1 MPDAQLSLFPSTNIP
16 GASFGEDPIEARK
29 PDEGMGMAVARR
41 TVFRKSDQEDWG
53 KVADRV
59 AYGNMSLAYAAGYG
73 DKIEEQ
79 RLRNAIASG
88 ALLTSGRH
96 LQHGDENQVFRP
108 AEVFTNCSS
117 SITCYAKFLLLL
129 CGSGVGRSYDDE
141 LMVVDWAQAPDV
153 LLYLSSEHID
163 HWVQAPER
171 FAAEFNLSVEHIP
184 SFVAREF
191 ITNLPDMPAGS
202 ILYRV
207 QDSREGWAKA
217 VEIWESLA
225 YAKDN
230 KYPLVL
236 DFSDVRPCGAPIH
249 GMQERPASGPLSIM
263 RAFMNVRKDVIAAA
277 KINPMPLWEQNL
289 RFDHFFSVEVQVGG
303 ARRAARMATKSW
315 KDPGILK
322 FIRIKEEGGLWT
334 ANHSIMVD
342 QEFWMAVRDNDAVA
356 TKIFDESTRCAYE
369 TGEPGFINADKLE
382 DHRTGFA
389 RKRAVDYDGS
399 TFKSKMYKTDAAVS
413 LVSKLSQLAVAAK
426 YPVTTNPCQPA
437 FASVLTPEGISD
449 IGSIGVGRI
458 IWSEDG
464 WVTVTNKQC
473 TGVKEVYRYRTT
485 SGVVYCTPEHRIVE
499 QGVKISVKEA
509 ESIDRLRG
517 PGCARISWD
526 NQIVMDG
533 LMLGDGSVHMS
544 SYDKVYLTIGKND
557 QDYFSSELSSF
568 IIGPHAVKYG
578 YAYKVKTSLTPEEL
592 PLLPVRTIPGRYMST
607 SYIEIASLLR
617 GLFSANGSIVV
628 AKNQYR
634 ITLKSTSARMVEQVQ
649 IMLSALGIESWFTTN
664 KPQKIKWKNGEY
676 ISKESYDI
684 NIPPRCGE
692 RFAETIGFVQK
703 YKNEK
708 LENVIMNYG
717 EFRPNR
723 AKTSYDIRSIDNLG
737 EIEVFDI
744 TVSGLSHTY
753 WSGGCN
759 VSNCGEQPL
768 HILGGY
774 CTLADSAPLL
784 ACPLP
789 IDEIRD
795 PFSSKHYYNEFSDWD
810 KRVEDA
816 LRLAVR
822 FLIRVNQ
829 MDCFYSYETK
839 RTNRIGVALTGIHEW
854 AWLRFGIGFIDMLDE
869 GGKAATFWR
878 FVQYLSDV
886 IKEEANTYSDE
897 LGLQHPVTVPTI
909 KPSGTTAKVFGI
921 TEGAHLPAK
930 RYYLRWVQFRGAKD
944 KGKGEWIR
952 GSDTLLAE
960 YEERGYPLREL
971 ITFPGMTI
979 VGFPTAPII
988 MNLGMG
994 DKIVTAP
1001 EATPEQQYEYLRLL
1015 EKYWLGE
1022 ERGSQVSYSLK
1033 LYKDQHS
1040 LEDFRRIVL
1049 DNQPTIRCC
1058 AIMPVLPE
1066 SEMSYEYLPEE
1077 SVSQEE
1083 FDRIVANIKTH
1094 ESGEHIDMETL
1105 RCASGVCPI

>member
-426 YPVTTNPCQPA
+426 YPVTTNPC
-437 FASVLTPEGISD
+437 
-449 IGSIGVGRI
+449 
-458 IWSEDG
+458 
-464 WVTVTNKQC
+464 
-473 TGVKEVYRYRTT
+473 
-485 SGVVYCTPEHRIVE
+485 
-499 QGVKISVKEA
+499 
-509 ESIDRLRG
+509 
-517 PGCARISWD
+517 
-526 NQIVMDG
+526 
-533 LMLGDGSVHMS
+533 
-544 SYDKVYLTIGKND
+544 
-557 QDYFSSELSSF
+557 
-568 IIGPHAVKYG
+568 
-578 YAYKVKTSLTPEEL
+578 
-592 PLLPVRTIPGRYMST
+592 
-607 SYIEIASLLR
+607 
-617 GLFSANGSIVV
+617 
-628 AKNQYR
+628 
-634 ITLKSTSARMVEQVQ
+634 
-649 IMLSALGIESWFTTN
+649 
-664 KPQKIKWKNGEY
+664 
-676 ISKESYDI
+676 
-684 NIPPRCGE
+684 
-692 RFAETIGFVQK
+692 
-703 YKNEK
+703 
-708 LENVIMNYG
+708 
-717 EFRPNR
+717 
-723 AKTSYDIRSIDNLG
+723 
-737 EIEVFDI
+737 
-744 TVSGLSHTY
+744 
-753 WSGGCN
+753 
-759 VSNCGEQPL
+759 GEQPL

-960 YEERGYPLREL
+960 YEERGYLLREL